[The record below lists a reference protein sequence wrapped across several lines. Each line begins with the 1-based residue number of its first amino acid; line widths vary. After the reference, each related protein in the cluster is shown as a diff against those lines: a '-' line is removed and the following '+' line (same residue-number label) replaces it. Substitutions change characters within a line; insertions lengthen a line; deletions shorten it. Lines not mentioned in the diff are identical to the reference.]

1 MNEVRL
7 GGDPRAV
14 AQLFSEEMEDD
25 FSAARPSPVF
35 EKINPLPGSKHHAPR
50 SNRDGQLR
58 LRERGP
64 YMCRHVV
71 WPLRPV
77 DIALAVFWSDCFE
90 KVFEIRLNI
99 RIGVFLNEKRGRRM
113 AAEYRQKAA
122 RNILLPE
129 PKRDFAADFNEAFG
143 RRLDVQRMKCL
154 PHGMEGGWFCG
165 FHRLPLPGGCER
177 SQARASA
184 ARLAVPACR
193 CLGKQEPLEKTT
205 LTGPLFL
212 HFPALRIRL

>member
-1 MNEVRL
+1 
-7 GGDPRAV
+7 
-14 AQLFSEEMEDD
+14 
-25 FSAARPSPVF
+25 
-35 EKINPLPGSKHHAPR
+35 
-50 SNRDGQLR
+50 
-58 LRERGP
+58 
-64 YMCRHVV
+64 MCRHVV

-122 RNILLPE
+122 RNILPPE

-154 PHGMEGGWFCG
+154 PHGMTEAGSAVYIDYRC
-165 FHRLPLPGGCER
+165 RED
-177 SQARASA
+177 ASA
-184 ARLAVPACR
+184 AKPAPLALAWQYRLPGALVNR
-193 CLGKQEPLEKTT
+193 NRLKKQP
-205 LTGPLFL
+205 
-212 HFPALRIRL
+212 